1 MGGVA
6 HRSSVAVP
14 ARPALPPS
22 TGRPDAC
29 PDGARA
35 GGGRRR
41 NGPQTATAAS
51 PSGER
56 RRPGRRSSGLA
67 EDPVYLG
74 AADRAGALRHPATG
88 LADLDLAV
96 EVTLL
101 LALHAVAVVALSH
114 GESPRSRGCLGVR
127 AGRRCA
133 STLPGRAS
141 TVTRA
146 GRKRPPQPLPAGPA
160 AHSLWTSLWSAWG
173 RVGVSLC
180 AAAGQR

>member
-1 MGGVA
+1 HAAGVA
-6 HRSSVAVP
+6 APVPRRGRRPQASAPPGPGDDDGGAPRVRGAAVM
-14 ARPALPPS
+14 LPP
-22 TGRPDAC
+22 P
-29 PDGARA
+29 GAEL
-35 GGGRRR
+35 
-41 NGPQTATAAS
+41 P
-51 PSGER
+51 
-56 RRPGRRSSGLA
+56 SSGLA
-67 EDPVYLG
+67 EDPVHLG

-141 TVTRA
+141 TDDVGGPGSCLR
-146 GRKRPPQPLPAGPA
+146 GRSQL
-160 AHSLWTSLWSAWG
+160 G
-173 RVGVSLC
+173 R
-180 AAAGQR
+180 